1 MPIHMYSE
9 WLKESELVQPQ
20 TQEVQQ
26 PTQQP
31 ANNMPAD
38 VPPSPA
44 PDMVDMPDPNIDQ
57 TIEPSNQEYDT
68 STETSMSEQEEFE
81 QIDTARKEAI
91 IAFKEKQK
99 EFMEIPQE
107 VRNNPTTDEDKTK
120 VESLKAELQT
130 LNTTMKESVAKY
142 DEFNDN
148 MLGTT
153 SIDINDEP

>member
-1 MPIHMYSE
+1 MYNE

-31 ANNMPAD
+31 ANNMPVD

-44 PDMVDMPDPNIDQ
+44 PDMIDTPDTNIDQ

-107 VRNNPTTDEDKTK
+107 IRNNPMTDEDKTK

-130 LNTTMKESVAKY
+130 LNTTMKEAVAKY

-148 MLGTT
+148 MLGAT
-153 SIDINDEP
+153 SININNEP